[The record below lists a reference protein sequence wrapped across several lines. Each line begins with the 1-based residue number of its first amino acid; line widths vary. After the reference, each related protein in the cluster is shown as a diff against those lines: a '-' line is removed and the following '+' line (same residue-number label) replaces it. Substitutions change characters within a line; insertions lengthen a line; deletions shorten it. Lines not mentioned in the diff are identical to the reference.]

1 MQYVAIAGNIGSGKT
16 TLTKMLSDH
25 FGWKAEFESTA
36 DNPYLE
42 DFYKD
47 MKRWAFHTQVRFL
60 DNSFQQM
67 LDISTF
73 GKSIIQDRSFEENAH
88 IFAKNLHVSGQMD
101 DRDFESYWK
110 LFSSM
115 SSQLPKPDLL
125 IYLDTDLD
133 RLKTQIQKRGR
144 SYEQTI
150 PEEYLEN
157 LNKLYNEWIDAYKG
171 PLLRIKMS
179 SHDFVE
185 ENEDFY
191 KIVNQIDD
199 MLSIV
204 K

>member
-16 TLTKMLSDH
+16 TLTKMLSEH

-42 DFYKD
+42 DFYQD
-47 MKRWAFHTQVRFL
+47 MKRWAFHAQVRFL

-67 LDISTF
+67 LDINAY
-73 GKSIIQDRSFEENAH
+73 GKPIIQDRSFDENAH

-110 LFSSM
+110 LFSSL

-133 RLKTQIQKRGR
+133 RLITQIQKRGR

-150 PEEYLEN
+150 PEEYLSN
-157 LNKLYNEWIDAYKG
+157 LNKLYNEWIDAYEG

-179 SHDFVE
+179 EHDFVE
-185 ENEDFY
+185 ENADFY
-191 KIVNQIDD
+191 KIVDKIDN
-199 MLSIV
+199 MLSV
-204 K
+204 EK

>member
-16 TLTKMLSDH
+16 TLTKMLSEH

-42 DFYKD
+42 DFYQD

-67 LDISTF
+67 LDINAN
-73 GKSIIQDRSFEENAH
+73 GMPIIQDRSFDENAH
-88 IFAKNLHVSGQMD
+88 IFARNLHVSGQMD
-101 DRDFESYWK
+101 DRDFESYWH
-110 LFSSM
+110 LFTSM

-133 RLKTQIQKRGR
+133 RLQTQIQKRGR

-150 PEEYLEN
+150 PTEYLDN
-157 LNKLYNEWIDAYKG
+157 LNKLYNEWIDTYEG

-179 SHDFVE
+179 EHDFVE

>member
-42 DFYKD
+42 DFYHD

-67 LDISTF
+67 LDINST
-73 GKSIIQDRSFEENAH
+73 GMPIVQDRSFDENAH
-88 IFAKNLHVSGQMD
+88 IFARNLHVSGQMD

-110 LFSSM
+110 LFSSL

-133 RLKTQIQKRGR
+133 RLQAQIQKRGR
-144 SYEQTI
+144 SYEQDI
-150 PEEYLEN
+150 PIEYLSN
-157 LNKLYNEWIDAYKG
+157 LNKLYNEWIDAYEG

-179 SHDFVE
+179 DHDFVE